1 VTTVGDL
8 LMKWLGGK
16 LVDTR
21 PVPDSGERM
30 WLRWWIDPDDIVYAV
45 GPLGER
51 GLVAVLSA
59 DGPRWIVR
67 LGPGRA
73 MGTVHASRHAA
84 GLASVRAM
92 APSRA
97 ALLHYLE
104 SY

>member
-1 VTTVGDL
+1 VTTVGEMF
-8 LMKWLGGK
+8 MKWLGGK

-21 PVPDSGERM
+21 PVPENGERM
-30 WLRWWIDPDDIVYAV
+30 WLRWWIEPDHCVYAD
-45 GPLGER
+45 GPLGSR

-67 LGPGRA
+67 LGTGRV

-84 GLASVRAM
+84 GLASVRAL
-92 APSRA
+92 APSRD

>member
-1 VTTVGDL
+1 MVGDL
-8 LMKWLGGK
+8 LIEWLAGK

-21 PVPDSGERM
+21 PVPADGERL
-30 WLRWWIDPDDIVYAV
+30 WLRWWIEPDDTVYAV
-45 GPLGER
+45 GPLGWP

-73 MGTVHASRHAA
+73 MGTVHATRHAA
-84 GLASVRAM
+84 GLASVRAA

-97 ALLHYLE
+97 AMLHYLE

>member
-1 VTTVGDL
+1 VTTAGDL
-8 LMKWLGGK
+8 LLKWLGGK

-21 PVPDSGERM
+21 PVPADGERL
-30 WLRWWIDPDDIVYAV
+30 WLRWWINPDHTVYAV
-45 GPLGER
+45 GPLGVP
-51 GLVAVLSA
+51 GLVAVLAA

-84 GLASVRAM
+84 GLASVRAG
-92 APSRA
+92 APSRD

-104 SY
+104 RH